1 MAILLIFLSFLLE
14 GFFTNLVSLNSIF
27 IPLFTLTSL
36 IMLYPFFDINNNSH
50 KYIIVAIVFGL
61 LYDIVYTNSSF
72 INTISF
78 SLCSLLI
85 IFINHYLNPSILL
98 KLGILLTI
106 IIIYRIFTYLLLCA
120 FNYLNFSENI
130 LIKGIY
136 SSLLVNIIF
145 GLILYFLSNFISKK
159 LNIRK
164 YTR

>member
-72 INTISF
+72 INTIYTSPLYF
-78 SLCSLLI
+78 SLLS
-85 IFINHYLNPSILL
+85 
-98 KLGILLTI
+98 
-106 IIIYRIFTYLLLCA
+106 
-120 FNYLNFSENI
+120 
-130 LIKGIY
+130 
-136 SSLLVNIIF
+136 
-145 GLILYFLSNFISKK
+145 FLFF
-159 LNIRK
+159 
-164 YTR
+164 